1 MTQSPLPPAEKA
13 LSGKAL
19 GELNRRKFKQWI
31 DSVDAIPAND
41 RGGAHVSEMERL
53 LGISRNAFY
62 TNPGLREMLEEAIAE
77 KGLRPLQAKAAGA
90 TEDDGYIRTLEQR
103 IKSLEQRLDA
113 EKAANAELRSK
124 LRRLEALEQVLIA
137 SGRLPR

>member
-1 MTQSPLPPAEKA
+1 MTQISNPPAKKA

-19 GELNRRKFKQWI
+19 GEMNRRKFEMWL

-53 LGISRNAFY
+53 LGIPRTAFY
-62 TNPGLREMLEEAIAE
+62 TNPGLREMLEKAIAE
-77 KGLRPLQAKAAGA
+77 KGLRPIQAKAPGL
-90 TEDDGYIRTLEQR
+90 TCDDSYVRTLEQR
-103 IKSLEQRLDA
+103 IKSLEQKLDA

-124 LRRLEALEQVLIA
+124 LRRLDALEQTLIV

>member
-1 MTQSPLPPAEKA
+1 MWL
-13 LSGKAL
+13 
-19 GELNRRKFKQWI
+19 

-53 LGISRNAFY
+53 LGIPRTAFY
-62 TNPGLREMLEEAIAE
+62 TNPGLREMLEKAIAE
-77 KGLRPLQAKAAGA
+77 KGLRPIQAKAPGL
-90 TEDDGYIRTLEQR
+90 TCDDSYVRTLEQR
-103 IKSLEQRLDA
+103 IKSLEQKLDA

-124 LRRLEALEQVLIA
+124 LRRLDALEQTLIV